1 MTAEATKTPRGRART
16 AGSLAAHSK
25 AALERKAAEELDLV
39 RWTPEEVVVKQLL
52 PYRSVR
58 LLKEACYRREIYHHQ
73 DNGRITFTPDD
84 LRRENDRHQVVPI
97 AA

>member
-16 AGSLAAHSK
+16 ADSLAAHSK
-25 AALERKAAEELDLV
+25 AALERKAAEELDLI
-39 RWTPEEVVVKQLL
+39 RWTPEEVVVKKLL

-73 DNGRITFTPDD
+73 DNGRITFTPEDIR
-84 LRRENDRHQVVPI
+84 LENARTQIVPV

>member
-39 RWTPEEVVVKQLL
+39 RWTAEEVVMKQLL
-52 PYRSVR
+52 PYRSAR

-73 DNGRITFTPDD
+73 DNGRITFTPEDI
-84 LRRENDRHQVVPI
+84 RMENARTQVAPI